1 MKSLKIGFGILVAIL
16 LFLFAPLPYYITYP
30 GEATTIE
37 TFMTVEDGTK
47 EAGELM
53 MVTISQR
60 RATPLW
66 LVGSWFTPFTE
77 ASPSSRYLY
86 DGESDQDYER
96 RQQLLMS
103 SSQQAA
109 VQYAYRLAG
118 EDVTVTFD
126 GMYVS
131 APIEGSL
138 AANVLK
144 PGDVITAL
152 DGRSF
157 ASRLDFIDRVEAFEA
172 GDEVTITLEREGRE
186 RVVKTLVQPLD
197 RSGDRVGL
205 GIYEPLP
212 VQDVR
217 TEPDDTFELTN
228 VGGPSAG
235 LMFTL
240 EIYDQLTPGDLADG
254 EKIAGTGTV
263 DEEGNVGPIGGAW
276 QKIVAAERAGATVF
290 FVPAGS
296 NYEDAMESFER
307 LESEITVVPV
317 KTVEDAIDYLETMN

>member
-1 MKSLKIGFGILVAIL
+1 MKSLKIGFGLLVAVLI
-16 LFLFAPLPYYITYP
+16 FLFAPLPYYITYP
-30 GEATTIE
+30 GEATSIE
-37 TFMTVEDGTK
+37 QFMTVEDGDK
-47 EAGELM
+47 EPGELM

-86 DGESDQDYER
+86 DGEGEADYER

-109 VQYAYRLAG
+109 VQYAYDLA
-118 EDVTVTFD
+118 EAEVSVSFD

-131 APIEGSL
+131 APIQGSL

-144 PGDVITAL
+144 PGDVITAI

-157 ASRLDFIDRVEAFEA
+157 VSRLDFLDRVAAYEA
-172 GDEVTITLEREGRE
+172 GDEVTLTLERDGRE
-186 RVVKTLVQPLD
+186 RVVHSLVQPLD
-197 RSGDRVGL
+197 RSQSRVGL

-212 VQDVR
+212 VQDVV
-217 TEPDDTFELTN
+217 TEPSVTFELTN

-240 EIYDQLTPGDLADG
+240 ELFDQLTPGDLANG

-263 DEEGNVGPIGGAW
+263 DEEGNIGPIGGAW
-276 QKIVAAERAGATVF
+276 QKIVAADRAGATVF
-290 FVPAGS
+290 FVPDGP
-296 NYEDAMESFER
+296 NYEEAKTSLDR
-307 LESEITVVPV
+307 LESDIEVVPV
-317 KTVEDAIDYLETMN
+317 KTVEDAIRYLESMN

>member
-217 TEPDDTFELTN
+217 TEPDVTFELTN

>member
-1 MKSLKIGFGILVAIL
+1 MKSLKIGFGLLVAVLI
-16 LFLFAPLPYYITYP
+16 FLFVPLPYYITYP

-37 TFMTVEDGTK
+37 EFMTVEGGDK
-47 EAGELM
+47 EPGELK

-66 LVGSWFTPFTE
+66 IVGSWFTPFTE
-77 ASPSSRYLY
+77 ASPASRYLY
-86 DGESDQDYER
+86 DGESEADYER
-96 RQQLLMS
+96 RQELLMS

-109 VQYAYRLAG
+109 IQYAYELADA
-118 EDVTVTFD
+118 DVTVTFD

-131 APIEGSL
+131 APITGSL

-144 PGDVITAL
+144 PGDIITAL
-152 DGRSF
+152 DGQSF
-157 ASRLDFIDRVEAFEA
+157 ASRLDFIERVASFEA
-172 GDEVTITLEREGRE
+172 GDEVSVTLERDGRE
-186 RVVKTLVQPLD
+186 REVDTLIQPID

-217 TEPDDTFELTN
+217 TDPDVSFELTN

-240 EIYDQLTPGDLADG
+240 EIFDQLTPGDLTGGAV
-254 EKIAGTGTV
+254 IAGTGTV
-263 DEEGNVGPIGGAW
+263 DELGNVGPIGGAW
-276 QKIVAAERAGATVF
+276 QKIVAADEAGASVF

-296 NYEDAMESFER
+296 NYDEAMESLDR
-307 LESEITVVPV
+307 LESDIEVVPV
-317 KTVEDAIDYLETMN
+317 KTVEEAIDYLESMN

>member
-1 MKSLKIGFGILVAIL
+1 MKSLKIGFGLLVAVLI
-16 LFLFAPLPYYITYP
+16 FLFAPLPYYITYP
-30 GEATTIE
+30 GEATSIE
-37 TFMTVEDGTK
+37 QFMTVEDGDK
-47 EAGELM
+47 EPGELM

-86 DGESDQDYER
+86 DGEGEADYER

-109 VQYAYRLAG
+109 VQYAYDLA
-118 EDVTVTFD
+118 EAEVSVSFD

-131 APIEGSL
+131 APIQGSL

-144 PGDVITAL
+144 PGDVITAI

-157 ASRLDFIDRVEAFEA
+157 VSRLDFLDRVAAYEA
-172 GDEVTITLEREGRE
+172 GDEVTLTLERDGRE
-186 RVVKTLVQPLD
+186 RVVQTLVQPLD
-197 RSGDRVGL
+197 RSQSRVGL

-212 VQDVR
+212 VQDVV
-217 TEPDDTFELTN
+217 TDPSVTFELTN

-240 EIYDQLTPGDLADG
+240 ELFDQLTPGDLANG

-263 DEEGNVGPIGGAW
+263 DEEGNIGPIGGAW
-276 QKIVAAERAGATVF
+276 QKIVAADRAGATVF
-290 FVPAGS
+290 FVPDGP
-296 NYEDAMESFER
+296 NYEEAKTSLDR
-307 LESEITVVPV
+307 LESDIEVVPV
-317 KTVEDAIDYLETMN
+317 KTVEDAIRYLESMN

>member
-1 MKSLKIGFGILVAIL
+1 MKSLKIGFGLLVAVLI
-16 LFLFAPLPYYITYP
+16 FLFAPLPYYITYP
-30 GEATTIE
+30 GEATSIE
-37 TFMTVEDGTK
+37 QFMTVEDGDK
-47 EAGELM
+47 EPGELM

-86 DGESDQDYER
+86 DGEGEADYER

-109 VQYAYRLAG
+109 VQYAYDLA
-118 EDVTVTFD
+118 EAEVSVSFD

-131 APIEGSL
+131 APIQGSL

-144 PGDVITAL
+144 PGDVITAI

-157 ASRLDFIDRVEAFEA
+157 VSRLDFLDRVAAYEA
-172 GDEVTITLEREGRE
+172 GDEVTLTLERDGRE
-186 RVVKTLVQPLD
+186 RVVQTLVQPLD
-197 RSGDRVGL
+197 RSQSRVGL

-212 VQDVR
+212 VQDVV
-217 TEPDDTFELTN
+217 TEPSVTFELTN

-240 EIYDQLTPGDLADG
+240 ELFDQLTPGDLANG

-263 DEEGNVGPIGGAW
+263 DEEGNIGPIGGAW
-276 QKIVAAERAGATVF
+276 QKIVAADRAGATVF
-290 FVPAGS
+290 FVPDGP
-296 NYEDAMESFER
+296 NYEEAKTSLDR
-307 LESEITVVPV
+307 LESDIEVVPV
-317 KTVEDAIDYLETMN
+317 KTVEDA

>member
-1 MKSLKIGFGILVAIL
+1 MKSLKIGFGLLVAVLI
-16 LFLFAPLPYYITYP
+16 FLFAPLPYYITYP
-30 GEATTIE
+30 GEATSIE
-37 TFMTVEDGTK
+37 QFMTVEDGDK
-47 EAGELM
+47 EPGELM

-86 DGESDQDYER
+86 DGEGEADYER

-109 VQYAYRLAG
+109 VQYAYDLA
-118 EDVTVTFD
+118 EAEVSVSFD

-131 APIEGSL
+131 APIQGSL

-144 PGDVITAL
+144 PGDVITAI

-157 ASRLDFIDRVEAFEA
+157 VSRLDFLDRVAAYEA
-172 GDEVTITLEREGRE
+172 GDEVTLTLERDGRE
-186 RVVKTLVQPLD
+186 RVVQTLVQPLD
-197 RSGDRVGL
+197 RSQSRVGL

-212 VQDVR
+212 VQDVV
-217 TEPDDTFELTN
+217 TDPSVTFELTN

-240 EIYDQLTPGDLADG
+240 ELFDQLTPGDLANG

-263 DEEGNVGPIGGAW
+263 DEEGNIGPIGGAW
-276 QKIVAAERAGATVF
+276 QKIVAADRAGATVF
-290 FVPAGS
+290 FVPDGP
-296 NYEDAMESFER
+296 NYEEAKTSLDL
-307 LESEITVVPV
+307 LESDIEVVPV
-317 KTVEDAIDYLETMN
+317 KTVEDAIRYLESMN